1 MVDYTGWIVRIRSF
15 AWRGVNMVL
24 AGSLAVWIISMI
36 KQRLTIEVNPQV
48 EKSFRNFLETIVM
61 HVIGILATFVM
72 FTSCDMKIGLRN
84 DHIVMPALKR
94 EGDDPRNQPTY
105 ADPSVYDL
113 NRPWIIERKE
123 RLPIDVDTFT
133 KVWVMGSY
141 KVGKTSLLKWL
152 GVHCARPSNLVNTR
166 GEIFYTAPSW
176 DRTLFVDTEG
186 FDQPINVTEPEF
198 RKRLVVTHAH
208 KAADAIILVVPMLT
222 QSDMSLFNRNI
233 KAMRPRRTSI
243 FVVHNIQFITTQ
255 HELNQYATMI
265 SKIYQRPEERDLPV
279 APQTPFRITH
289 HGPERQIVAVTHFF
303 LGSMSYLQDWNMMCV
318 RELASRLRHVQTQ
331 AFPLIRTLQESLCL
345 VASSTYA
352 FGNTENGNVTCE
364 VAEEC
369 NESGEIYKFRLSQ
382 EITESMARVIGD
394 NTILGY
400 TLDYKWLPP
409 RMDGRYYRQRL
420 LIGLS
425 RVQIVEILIP
435 DETTLTVRFLYRN
448 AYNDADGG
456 IKYDVASGSE
466 V

>member
-1 MVDYTGWIVRIRSF
+1 
-15 AWRGVNMVL
+15 MVL
-24 AGSLAVWIISMI
+24 LGCLAVWIISMI
-36 KQRLTIEVNPQV
+36 KQRLTVEVNPQV

-141 KVGKTSLLKWL
+141 KVGKTSLLIWL
-152 GVHCARPSNLVNTR
+152 GPPNTLSDH
-166 GEIFYTAPSW
+166 TPW
-176 DRTLFVDTEG
+176 DRE
-186 FDQPINVTEPEF
+186 
-198 RKRLVVTHAH
+198 
-208 KAADAIILVVPMLT
+208 AD
-222 QSDMSLFNRNI
+222 SSR
-233 KAMRPRRTSI
+233 
-243 FVVHNIQFITTQ
+243 
-255 HELNQYATMI
+255 
-265 SKIYQRPEERDLPV
+265 
-279 APQTPFRITH
+279 
-289 HGPERQIVAVTHFF
+289 AVTQFF
-303 LGSMSYLQDWNMMCV
+303 LGSMSYLQDWNMVCV

-369 NESGEIYKFRLSQ
+369 NEAGEIYKFHRVWWMILFV
-382 EITESMARVIGD
+382 ES
-394 NTILGY
+394 
-400 TLDYKWLPP
+400 
-409 RMDGRYYRQRL
+409 
-420 LIGLS
+420 S
-425 RVQIVEILIP
+425 RIYQV
-435 DETTLTVRFLYRN
+435 
-448 AYNDADGG
+448 
-456 IKYDVASGSE
+456 
-466 V
+466 